1 MNSREVSQTCGGH
14 PANRWVNGGGQAQAV
29 LLHTPPVGVMQ
40 RHPHQCFADDAG
52 ITLAEG
58 DVCELSINPVGVL
71 VAEGFGQPSL
81 LPAV

>member
-1 MNSREVSQTCGGH
+1 MR
-14 PANRWVNGGGQAQAV
+14 
-29 LLHTPPVGVMQ
+29 